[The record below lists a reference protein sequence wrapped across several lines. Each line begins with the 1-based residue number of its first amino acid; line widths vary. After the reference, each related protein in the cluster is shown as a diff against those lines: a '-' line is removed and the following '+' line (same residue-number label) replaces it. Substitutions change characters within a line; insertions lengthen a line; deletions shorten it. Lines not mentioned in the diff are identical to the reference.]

1 MIRRLELREHLFAAA
16 FTHDYTTLSQY
27 VKLYNIFKCFVKQS
41 RIIRRIEKDK
51 VEFPARAQVAER
63 LALHHVALQAAER
76 EIGAHELHGGA
87 ALIDEHGAARTAAE
101 RLDAEL
107 ARAGKEV
114 EHAPALDVELDE
126 VEHGFLDVIGR
137 GTGGHPL
144 RLVQPAAA
152 GRACDHAHG
161 GSPFG

>member
-1 MIRRLELREHLFAAA
+1 MAVFGLPRSTSFLW
-16 FTHDYTTLSQY
+16 
-27 VKLYNIFKCFVKQS
+27 
-41 RIIRRIEKDK
+41 IISN
-51 VEFPARAQVAER
+51 VVG
-63 LALHHVALQAAER
+63 LTY
-76 EIGAHELHGGA
+76 GGA
-87 ALIDEHGAARTAAE
+87 ALVDEHGAARAAAE

-137 GTGGHPL
+137 GTGGHSL
-144 RLVQPAAA
+144 RLAQPAAA
-152 GRACDHAHG
+152 GRTCDHTHG